1 MVGFVL
7 VLSLALSSSS
17 SQVGSRAGLRPSISH
32 SPLLCTAPGRNPI
45 IEASIMPSRDIRT
58 AKVYFRSDKYPKF
71 YYIEMTPLKT
81 GFHTA
86 LPKPSAETAR
96 IYYYI
101 EAVDLSFNNMI
112 GTEHIVE
119 VSQSCLDPQP
129 NIDPEIVVGASEA
142 GLPALPPGFNT
153 FGIVGTISAAGV
165 SSAIGGGSGISSAVV
180 VGAVAASA
188 GGAVVAATIL
198 PEDPKPEAPASPST
212 PDSGTTPPTSPSP
225 TPTPTPAPTPTPG
238 PTPSPAPSPEPAET
252 PEPSPEPPPPPPE
265 PPSTPVTA
273 CFNASFPG
281 NSCNMKLDAGC
292 SAGPIQHFDWVLDA
306 SAALGGKTTGSGQT
320 FNRSFPQCSGE
331 IVTVTVTV
339 DDGDGARDEVT
350 MGVHLPTALR
360 SADASEEVVLVSLL
374 LPGPTLGVFHGDVT
388 VNGRRLFR
396 LDNASPVER
405 LVPGRL
411 GSNSIEAILVA
422 PSTQEVTW
430 VFDFSR
436 ARGYEPGSIQPQ
448 QGHVLSVNAQRIVFR
463 LSGAPGERV
472 HFEYRLAR

>member
-1 MVGFVL
+1 MVGFAL
-7 VLSLALSSSS
+7 VLSLALSSSF
-17 SQVGSRAGLRPSISH
+17 SQAGSQAGLRPSISH

-45 IEASIMPSRDIRT
+45 VEASILPSSDIRT

-71 YYIEMTPLKT
+71 YYIEMTPSKT

-119 VSQSCLDPQP
+119 VSQRCAPPNLDPQP

-142 GLPALPPGFNT
+142 GLPALPPGFDT
-153 FGIVGTISAAGV
+153 LGIVGTISAAGV
-165 SSAIGGGSGISSAVV
+165 SSVISGGSGISSAVV

-188 GGAVVAATIL
+188 GGAVAAVTVL
-198 PEDPKPEAPASPST
+198 PGDPKPETPASPST
-212 PDSGTTPPTSPSP
+212 RDAGASPPTSPSP
-225 TPTPTPAPTPTPG
+225 PPTPTPPTPTPAPAPAPPPTP
-238 PTPSPAPSPEPAET
+238 E
-252 PEPSPEPPPPPPE
+252 PPPE
-265 PPSTPVTA
+265 PPSSPVTA

-292 SAGPIQHFDWVLDA
+292 SSGPIQSFDWVIDA

-320 FNRSFPQCSGE
+320 FNRTFPQCAGE
-331 IVTVTVTV
+331 IVSVTLTV
-339 DDGDGARDEVT
+339 DDGNGARGEVT
-350 MGVHLPTALR
+350 MGVRLPAALR
-360 SADASEEVVLVSLL
+360 SADASEEAVLVSVL
-374 LPGPTLGVFHGDVT
+374 LPGPTLGAFHGDVT

-396 LDNASPVER
+396 LDNSSPVER
-405 LVPGRL
+405 PVPGRL
-411 GSNSIEAILVA
+411 GANSIEAILVA
-422 PSTQEVTW
+422 PAGDEVTW

-436 ARGYEPGSIQPQ
+436 ARHFVPGSIRPQ
-448 QGHVLSVNAQRIVFR
+448 QGHALSVDARRIVFR

-472 HFEYRLAR
+472 RFEYRVAR